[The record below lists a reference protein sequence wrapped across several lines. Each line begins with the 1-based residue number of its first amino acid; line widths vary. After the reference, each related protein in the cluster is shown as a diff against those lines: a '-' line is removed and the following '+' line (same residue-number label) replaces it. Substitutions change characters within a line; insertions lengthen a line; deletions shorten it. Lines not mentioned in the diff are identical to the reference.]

1 MFKRNPAGK
10 QFSMTDPYLHYPQ
23 YVREALHNSWAEP
36 FSKTIFSNIDEDR
49 FALLYSD
56 NYSRP
61 NTPVNIL
68 VGLLI
73 LKELNGWTDEETI
86 AALYFDYRVQYALC
100 ISDFD
105 KERICLNTLGN
116 FRSRLYR
123 YAQEHGRDLL
133 AEEVAG
139 ITAALVEVTGMD
151 TSLVRQDSMMISA
164 NAKKMGRLELI
175 YTVNANMVK
184 VFLEHQPELLP
195 ECCRHYGQEKDK
207 ADQIYRLKKEEVEPK
222 TKQLLTESLELYRQ
236 TPEELKQT
244 EAYRLLER
252 LISEQTDEDHT
263 PKANKDIPAS
273 SLQNPHEPEATYRQK
288 GNKSYTGYVLNLAE
302 ARDNNKNLSMIIHYE
317 LEPNVVS
324 DADLGLNTLEK
335 LKPGQ
340 TLVSDGAFYLQE
352 LAEKAEEMN
361 IELSFSALN
370 GRPAPED
377 KLGADRF
384 VIDPETELI
393 TKCPSGAAPL
403 SAERDRDKGLYK
415 AKFAKED
422 CAACSLKEN
431 CIIKEQ
437 VRNNTITI
445 TEKKLSADI
454 YRTRHGTP
462 EHQALADFRAGVEGV
477 PSVLRRVYRVDELP
491 VRGLIR
497 ARMWDGFKVMAYNF
511 RSYYSYLKRKRAKT
525 LSLSYFFRLLNRL
538 FRFKLAA
545 ACYER

>member
-10 QFSMTDPYLHYPQ
+10 QLSLTDPYLHYPQ
-23 YVREALHNSWAEP
+23 YVREALLSSWAEP
-36 FSKTIFSNIDEDR
+36 FSTTIFPAIDEAR
-49 FALLYSD
+49 FAPLYSE

-61 NTPVNIL
+61 NAPVNIL

-123 YAQEHGRDLL
+123 YTQEHGRDLL

-139 ITAALVEVTGMD
+139 ITNALIEVTGMD

-184 VFLEHQPELLP
+184 VFLEQAPELLP
-195 ECCRHYGQEKDK
+195 ECCGHYGQEKDK
-207 ADQIYRLKKEEVEPK
+207 ADQVYRLKKEEVEAK
-222 TKQLLTESLELYRQ
+222 TKQLLTESLELYRK

-252 LISEQTDEDHT
+252 LLTEQTDDDHS
-263 PKANKDIPAS
+263 PKANQEIPAK
-273 SLQNPHEPEATYRQK
+273 SLQNPAEPEATYRKK
-288 GNKSYTGYVLNLAE
+288 GNKPSTGYVLNLAE
-302 ARDNNKNLSMIIHYE
+302 ARDNSKGLSMIIHYE

-324 DADLGLNTLEK
+324 DAELGLNTLEK

-352 LAEKAEEMN
+352 LAEKAEEME

-377 KLGADRF
+377 KLGTDRF
-384 VIDPETELI
+384 VINPETELI
-393 TKCPSGAAPL
+393 TTCPGGAAPV

-422 CAACSLKEN
+422 CAACPLQEN

-437 VRNNTITI
+437 VRVNTITI
-445 TEKKLSADI
+445 TDKKLTADI

-491 VRGLIR
+491 VRGLGR
-497 ARMWDGFKVMAYNF
+497 ARIWDGFKIMAYNF
-511 RSYYSYLKRKRAKT
+511 RSYYSYLKRNGAGT
-525 LSLSYFFRLLNRL
+525 LSLSCFSHLLNRF
-538 FRFKLAA
+538 FRFNLAKV
-545 ACYER
+545 CYQE